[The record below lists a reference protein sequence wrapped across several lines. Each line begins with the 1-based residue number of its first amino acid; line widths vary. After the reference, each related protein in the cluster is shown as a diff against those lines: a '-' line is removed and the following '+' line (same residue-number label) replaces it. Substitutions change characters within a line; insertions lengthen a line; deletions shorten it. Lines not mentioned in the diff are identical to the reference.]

1 MQQRIRSRPHS
12 FEDQIATEKARCEQE
27 IATVPCGP
35 ERDALIKK
43 IRQLTTASHMNDWLR
58 SPGLKSPE

>member
-12 FEDQIATEKARCEQE
+12 FEDQIATEKARCEQ
-27 IATVPCGP
+27 ARLQKG
-35 ERDALIKK
+35 ALIKK
-43 IRQLTTASHMNDWLR
+43 IRQLTTANHMNDWLR